1 MSEQS
6 AKTPFAV
13 VLTTAG
19 SQSEAEA
26 IAAALIDDQLAACV
40 SVFPMQS
47 MYTWEGKV
55 QHDAEWQLVIKTR
68 LACFEAI
75 AHKVKALHSYE
86 TPELIALPI
95 VAGSAEYLGWM
106 GTQVKG
112 EFMP

>member
-6 AKTPFAV
+6 ATTPFAV
-13 VLTTAG
+13 VLTTAS
-19 SQSEAEA
+19 SQAEADA
-26 IAAALIDDQLAACV
+26 IAAALIAAQLAACV
-40 SVFPMQS
+40 SVFPVQS

-75 AHKVKALHSYE
+75 SHKVKVLHSYD
-86 TPELIALPI
+86 TPELIALPV
-95 VAGSAEYLGWM
+95 VAGSAAYLGWI

-112 EFMP
+112 EPIA

>member
-1 MSEQS
+1 MLEPS
-6 AKTPFAV
+6 ATTPFAV

-26 IAAALIDDQLAACV
+26 IAAALIEDQLAACV

-55 QHDAEWQLVIKTR
+55 QHEAEWQLVIKTR
-68 LACFEAI
+68 LACFEALSN
-75 AHKVKALHSYE
+75 KVKSLHSYD

-95 VAGSAEYLGWM
+95 AAGSAEYLSWM
-106 GTQVKG
+106 GSQVKG
-112 EFMP
+112 EPIP